1 MWLSWWVSCLTS
13 VCFVVVGLLDC
24 VIVLFLC
31 VFVWFV
37 VLGGGFTCCLVVM
50 WLIAVSF
57 AVD

>member
-1 MWLSWWVSCLTS
+1 MTS

-37 VLGGGFTCCLVVM
+37 GFVGGFTCCLAVM